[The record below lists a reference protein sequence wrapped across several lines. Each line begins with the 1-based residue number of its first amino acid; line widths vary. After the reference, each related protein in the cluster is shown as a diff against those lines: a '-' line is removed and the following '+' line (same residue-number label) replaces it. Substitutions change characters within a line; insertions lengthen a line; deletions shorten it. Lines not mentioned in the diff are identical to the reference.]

1 MPQKVLAT
9 KYWCIL
15 LQVVDLSQFVHYF
28 GIYFMSLLRYRWQR
42 LDTLCTQ
49 FMMYELRRIWEEAVV
64 VCVKVLTLRGKILVL
79 AAVLRIAISESGF
92 VLVISWLSVTTNCS
106 HLNFLIVEIYT
117 YFCSSKVHLVLQSI
131 SFVAHQSMAA
141 LSFKS
146 LTIIFST
153 ECERKSTWTVI
164 VWWTV
169 TAIQWWLWT
178 MWGRIATLIPKT
190 TKGCH

>member
-1 MPQKVLAT
+1 
-9 KYWCIL
+9 
-15 LQVVDLSQFVHYF
+15 
-28 GIYFMSLLRYRWQR
+28 
-42 LDTLCTQ
+42 
-49 FMMYELRRIWEEAVV
+49 MYELRRIREEAVV
-64 VCVKVLTLRGKILVL
+64 VCVTVLILRGKILVL
-79 AAVLRIAISESGF
+79 AALLRRAISDSGF
-92 VLVISWLSVTTNCS
+92 ELVISCLFVKTRCS
-106 HLNFLIVEIYT
+106 HLNFLIVERYMH
-117 YFCSSKVHLVLQSI
+117 FCSSKVHLVLQSI

-141 LSFKS
+141 LSYKS
-146 LTIIFST
+146 RTIIFST